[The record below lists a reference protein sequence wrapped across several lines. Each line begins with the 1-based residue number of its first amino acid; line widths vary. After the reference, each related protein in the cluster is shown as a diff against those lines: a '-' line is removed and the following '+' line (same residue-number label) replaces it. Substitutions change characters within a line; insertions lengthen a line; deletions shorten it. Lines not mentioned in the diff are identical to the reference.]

1 LGKILL
7 KVKAYYRD
15 NIQFYLIFIFLLL
28 IGMYGGPLVYVAFPL
43 ALIRMKQREM
53 YAELLI
59 GLFLILIL
67 SDSEEPR
74 LMFAKSIK
82 IIYVVILALF
92 VFFDK
97 KAFTPYN
104 SLYKIFIPFF
114 LISLYCVLFS
124 ETMDIG
130 IQKTFSYFILFLVVP
145 NFITKLFREQGT
157 QIFKSIIFFGATIL
171 AIGILFIVLDESIAY
186 NIVIGRFRGVFGN
199 PNGLGLF
206 CFLFFALFYVLNK
219 TFTNLFSP
227 KGKLFIYSLIILSI
241 ILSNSRNAFFSVL
254 ILLLFTRFFKESL
267 FWGFIVSIVFIFM
280 NYILIGQLPI
290 LLESLG
296 LQTFLRLDT
305 INTLSGRSVAWEF
318 AWAKIQDNIFIG
330 KGFGYDEYLMRKYSH
345 MLGMLGHQGGV
356 HSSFLSLWLNFGL
369 VGLLIYMRSFFLTF
383 LKAAKV
389 NKLAFPLMY
398 AVLFTATFEGLF
410 IGSLNP
416 QMIILLMI
424 ITIVSESEFSEEN
437 SKEEIPDTSIERNYE
452 IA

>member
-1 LGKILL
+1 
-7 KVKAYYRD
+7 
-15 NIQFYLIFIFLLL
+15 
-28 IGMYGGPLVYVAFPL
+28 MYGGTLVYIAFPL
-43 ALIRMKQREM
+43 AIIRMKQREM
-53 YAELLI
+53 YGELLI
-59 GLFLILIL
+59 GFFLMLIL

-74 LMFAKSIK
+74 MMFAKSIK
-82 IIYVVILALF
+82 TIYVVMLALF

-97 KAFTPYN
+97 KAFVPYN

-114 LISLYCVLFS
+114 LISCYCVFFS
-124 ETMDIG
+124 ETLDVG

-157 QIFKSIIFFGATIL
+157 QIFKNIIFFGTTIL
-171 AIGILFIVLDESIAY
+171 GIGILLIVLNESIAY
-186 NIVIGRFRGVFGN
+186 NLVIGRFRGVFGN

-219 TFTNLFSP
+219 TFITLFSS
-227 KGKLFIYSLIILSI
+227 KEKVLIYSLIILSI

-254 ILLLFTRFFKESL
+254 ILLLFTRFFRESP
-267 FWGFIVSIVFIFM
+267 FWGFVVSILFIFM
-280 NYILIGQLPI
+280 NYILIGQLPV
-290 LLESLG
+290 LLEGLG
-296 LQTFLRLDT
+296 LQNYLRLDT
-305 INTLSGRSVAWEF
+305 INNLSGRSVAWEF
-318 AWAKIQDNIFIG
+318 AWVKIQDNFFIG
-330 KGFGYDEYLMRKYSH
+330 KGFGYDEYLMRKNSH

-369 VGLLIYMRSFFLTF
+369 LGLLIYMRSFFLTF
-383 LKAAKV
+383 IKASKV

-416 QMIILLMI
+416 HMIILLMI
-424 ITIVSESEFSEEN
+424 ITLVSEPEFSEDD
-437 SKEEIPDTSIERNYE
+437 SKEEMYTTSIEKNYE